1 MHRRQPCHSSRH
13 GKNSPS
19 ALFINYVEQH
29 GGHFT
34 VSIQTHQLYFLS
46 PEEVP
51 QHVGQRAASRFCLC
65 HRAMTQP
72 EASLQSNTCALST
85 SGQRQAGQQEQHKW
99 EPTIILPLPGSRAE
113 VVGAWRFHLQSFL
126 IILLHILLSHDA
138 CKNLTAVRLL
148 MYYEYCLSCW
158 SIASHC
164 SALYSLSCL
173 CYPLLLDS

>member
-46 PEEVP
+46 LEEIP
-51 QHVGQRAASRFCLC
+51 QHGRQRARPFSGSGSC
-65 HRAMTQP
+65 HPATIQGR
-72 EASLQSNTCALST
+72 SKFGRGALVPSVSVG
-85 SGQRQAGQQEQHKW
+85 SGRWGHKNSQERQ
-99 EPTIILPLPGSRAE
+99 TIIMLLPSSRAGM
-113 VVGAWRFHLQSFL
+113 VGAWRFHLQSFL
-126 IILLHILLSHDA
+126 IILLQTLLSHDA

-148 MYYEYCLSCW
+148 MYYEFCLSC
-158 SIASHC
+158 
-164 SALYSLSCL
+164 
-173 CYPLLLDS
+173 